1 MVFLY
6 NNLTTIFKLKKYFFY
21 ILIAFSSSLFSQES
35 SIIFN
40 RFNLSIF
47 NPAYVGAE
55 GPAINVN
62 SRAQWLGLSDAPLT
76 NFLIIHLPE
85 RKNASLGFTI
95 QNDRVFV
102 ENKSQVTVDYSYKL
116 QLSNSSYLSL
126 GLKAGGR
133 FFNVDINNVPR
144 IFSETNQSI
153 SAPGSYFS
161 PILGVGV
168 SYISK
173 KGFIGV
179 AVPGLLNSTALNKN
193 QDWELT
199 SRDYTYVHL
208 SGGFYLNLSD
218 KFSVNP
224 SLIYRSNPRQP
235 DLFNSIIEMDYNDR
249 FSLGSVYT
257 NNNTLA
263 FFFKLKSKKGF
274 HLGYGYEFPSGS
286 DRLAIRNSTHEVML
300 RLELKSKK
308 SEEIDNNIE
317 TQENE

>member
-1 MVFLY
+1 M
-6 NNLTTIFKLKKYFFY
+6 KKYLFY
-21 ILIAFSSSLFSQES
+21 ILIILGQSLFSQES
-35 SIIFN
+35 SLIFN
-40 RFNLSIF
+40 KFNLSVF
-47 NPAYVGAE
+47 NPAYVGVD
-55 GPAINVN
+55 GSAININ
-62 SRAQWLGLSDAPLT
+62 SRALWLGIEDGPLT
-76 NFLIIHLPE
+76 NYLIIHLPE
-85 RKNASLGFTI
+85 KKNASLGFTI

-116 QLSNSSYLSL
+116 QLSNDSYLSL

-133 FFNVDINNVPR
+133 FFNVDLNNVPR
-144 IFSETNQSI
+144 IFSEPNQSI
-153 SAPGSYFS
+153 SAPGNYFS
-161 PILGVGV
+161 PILGAGI

-173 KGFIGV
+173 KGFLGV
-179 AVPGLLNSTALNKN
+179 AVPGLLNSTGLNKN

-249 FSLGSVYT
+249 FSLGSVFT
-257 NNNTLA
+257 NNSTMA

-308 SEEIDNNIE
+308 SEEIDNNLE

>member
-1 MVFLY
+1 M
-6 NNLTTIFKLKKYFFY
+6 KKYLFY
-21 ILIAFSSSLFSQES
+21 ILIILGQSLFSQES
-35 SIIFN
+35 SLIFN
-40 RFNLSIF
+40 KFNLSIF
-47 NPAYVGAE
+47 NPAYVGVD
-55 GPAINVN
+55 GSAININ
-62 SRAQWLGLSDAPLT
+62 SRAQWLGIEDGPLT
-76 NFLIIHLPE
+76 NYLIIHLPE
-85 RKNASLGFTI
+85 KKNASLGFTI

-116 QLSNSSYLSL
+116 QLSNDSYLSL

-133 FFNVDINNVPR
+133 LFNVDLNNVPR
-144 IFSETNQSI
+144 IFSEPNQSI
-153 SAPGSYFS
+153 SAPGNYFS
-161 PILGVGV
+161 PILGAGI

-173 KGFIGV
+173 KGFLGV
-179 AVPGLLNSTALNKN
+179 AVPGLLNSTGLNKN

-249 FSLGSVYT
+249 FTLGSVYT
-257 NNNTLA
+257 NNSTMA

-274 HLGYGYEFPSGS
+274 HIGYGYEFSSAS
-286 DRLAIRNSTHEVML
+286 DMQAIKNSTHELML
-300 RLELKSKK
+300 RVDLNCKKK
-308 SEEIDNNIE
+308 SEVSKDSEIDNNIE

>member
-1 MVFLY
+1 M
-6 NNLTTIFKLKKYFFY
+6 KKYLFY
-21 ILIAFSSSLFSQES
+21 ILIILGQSLFSQES
-35 SIIFN
+35 SLIFN
-40 RFNLSIF
+40 KFNLSVF
-47 NPAYVGAE
+47 NPAYVGVD
-55 GPAINVN
+55 GSAININ
-62 SRAQWLGLSDAPLT
+62 SRAQWLGIEDGPLT
-76 NFLIIHLPE
+76 NYLIIHLPE
-85 RKNASLGFTI
+85 KKNASLGFTI
-95 QNDRVFV
+95 QNDRVFI

-116 QLSNSSYLSL
+116 QLSNDSYLSL

-133 FFNVDINNVPR
+133 FFNVDLNNVPR
-144 IFSETNQSI
+144 IFSEPNQSI
-153 SAPGSYFS
+153 SAPGNYFS
-161 PILGVGV
+161 PILGAGI

-173 KGFIGV
+173 KGFLGV
-179 AVPGLLNSTALNKN
+179 AVPGLLNSTGLNKN

-249 FSLGSVYT
+249 FSLGSVFT
-257 NNNTLA
+257 NNSTMA

-274 HLGYGYEFPSGS
+274 HIGYGYEFSSAS
-286 DRLAIRNSTHEVML
+286 DMQAIKNSTHELML
-300 RLELKSKK
+300 RVDLKSKK
-308 SEEIDNNIE
+308 KSEVSKDSEIDNNIE

>member
-1 MVFLY
+1 M
-6 NNLTTIFKLKKYFFY
+6 KKYLFY
-21 ILIAFSSSLFSQES
+21 ILITLGQSLFSQES
-35 SIIFN
+35 SLIFN
-40 RFNLSIF
+40 KFNLSIF
-47 NPAYVGAE
+47 NPSYVGVD
-55 GPAINVN
+55 GSAINLNTRV
-62 SRAQWLGLSDAPLT
+62 QWLGIEDGPMT
-76 NFLIIHLPE
+76 NYLIIHLPE
-85 RKNASLGFTI
+85 RRNASLGFTV

-133 FFNVDINNVPR
+133 FFNIDINNVPR
-144 IFSETNQSI
+144 IFSEANQSI

-173 KGFIGV
+173 KGFLGV

-199 SRDYTYVHL
+199 SRDYTYLHL
-208 SGGFYLNLSD
+208 SGGIYLNLSD

-235 DLFNSIIEMDYNDR
+235 DLINSIIEMDYNDR

-274 HLGYGYEFPSGS
+274 HIGYGYESSSGS
-286 DRLAIRNSTHEVML
+286 DGMVIRNSTHEVML

-308 SEEIDNNIE
+308 SEEIDNNLE

>member
-1 MVFLY
+1 M
-6 NNLTTIFKLKKYFFY
+6 
-21 ILIAFSSSLFSQES
+21 
-35 SIIFN
+35 
-40 RFNLSIF
+40 
-47 NPAYVGAE
+47 
-55 GPAINVN
+55 
-62 SRAQWLGLSDAPLT
+62 T
-76 NFLIIHLPE
+76 NYLIIHLPE
-85 RKNASLGFTI
+85 KKNASLGFTI

-116 QLSNSSYLSL
+116 QLSNDSYLSL

-133 FFNVDINNVPR
+133 FFNVDLNNVPR
-144 IFSETNQSI
+144 IFSEPNQSI
-153 SAPGSYFS
+153 SAPGNYFS
-161 PILGVGV
+161 PILGAGI

-173 KGFIGV
+173 KGFLGV
-179 AVPGLLNSTALNKN
+179 AVPGLLNSTGLNKN

-249 FSLGSVYT
+249 FSLGSVFT
-257 NNNTLA
+257 NNSTMA

-274 HLGYGYEFPSGS
+274 HIGYGYEFSSAS
-286 DRLAIRNSTHEVML
+286 DMQAIKNSTHELML
-300 RLELKSKK
+300 RVDLKSKK
-308 SEEIDNNIE
+308 KSEVSKDSEIDNNIE

>member
-1 MVFLY
+1 M
-6 NNLTTIFKLKKYFFY
+6 KKYLFY
-21 ILIAFSSSLFSQES
+21 ILIILGQSLFSQES
-35 SIIFN
+35 SLIFN
-40 RFNLSIF
+40 KFNLSIF
-47 NPAYVGAE
+47 NPAYVGVD
-55 GPAINVN
+55 GSAINLNTRV
-62 SRAQWLGLSDAPLT
+62 QWLGIEDGPMT
-76 NFLIIHLPE
+76 NYLIIHLPE
-85 RKNASLGFTI
+85 RRNASLGFTV

-133 FFNVDINNVPR
+133 FFNIDINNVPR
-144 IFSETNQSI
+144 IFSEANQSI
-153 SAPGSYFS
+153 SEPGSYFS
-161 PILGVGV
+161 PILGAGV

-173 KGFIGV
+173 KGFLGV

-199 SRDYTYVHL
+199 SRDYTYLHL
-208 SGGFYLNLSD
+208 SGGIYLNLSD

-235 DLFNSIIEMDYNDR
+235 DLINSIIEMDYNDR

-274 HLGYGYEFPSGS
+274 HIGYGYESSSGS
-286 DRLAIRNSTHEVML
+286 DGMVIRNSTHEVML

-308 SEEIDNNIE
+308 SEEIDNNLE

>member
-1 MVFLY
+1 M
-6 NNLTTIFKLKKYFFY
+6 KKYLFY
-21 ILIAFSSSLFSQES
+21 ILIILGQSLFSQES
-35 SIIFN
+35 SLIFN
-40 RFNLSIF
+40 KFNLSIF
-47 NPAYVGAE
+47 NPAYVGVD
-55 GPAINVN
+55 GSAININ
-62 SRAQWLGLSDAPLT
+62 SRAQWLGIEDGPLT
-76 NFLIIHLPE
+76 NYLIVHLPE
-85 RKNASLGFTI
+85 KKNASLGFTI

-116 QLSNSSYLSL
+116 QLSNDSYLSL

-133 FFNVDINNVPR
+133 FFNVDFNNIPR
-144 IFSETNQSI
+144 IFSEPNQSI
-153 SAPGSYFS
+153 SAPGNYFS
-161 PILGVGV
+161 PILGAGI

-173 KGFIGV
+173 KGFLGV
-179 AVPGLLNSTALNKN
+179 AVPGLLNSTGLNKN

-249 FSLGSVYT
+249 FTLGSVYT
-257 NNNTLA
+257 NNSTMA

-274 HLGYGYEFPSGS
+274 HIGYGYEFSSAS
-286 DRLAIRNSTHEVML
+286 DMQAIKNSTHELML
-300 RLELKSKK
+300 RVDLKSKK
-308 SEEIDNNIE
+308 KSEVSKDSEIDNNIE

>member
-1 MVFLY
+1 M
-6 NNLTTIFKLKKYFFY
+6 KKNFFY
-21 ILIAFSSSLFSQES
+21 ILISLGSSLFSQES
-35 SIIFN
+35 SLIFN
-40 RFNLSIF
+40 KFNLSVF
-47 NPAYVGAE
+47 NPAYVGVE
-55 GPAINVN
+55 GSAININ
-62 SRAQWLGLSDAPLT
+62 SRAQWLGIEDGPLT
-76 NFLIIHLPE
+76 NYLIIHLPE
-85 RKNASLGFTI
+85 KKNASLGFTI

-116 QLSNSSYLSL
+116 QLSNDSYLSL

-144 IFSETNQSI
+144 IYSEANQSI
-153 SAPGSYFS
+153 SEPGNYFS
-161 PILGVGV
+161 PILGAGV

-173 KGFIGV
+173 KGFLGV
-179 AVPGLLNSTALNKN
+179 AVPGLLNSTGLNKN

-235 DLFNSIIEMDYNDR
+235 DLFNSVIEMDYNDR

-257 NNNTLA
+257 NNTTMA

-274 HLGYGYEFPSGS
+274 HIGYGYEFSTAS
-286 DRLAIRNSTHEVML
+286 DMEAIKNSTHELML
-300 RLELKSKK
+300 RIDLKSKK
-308 SEEIDNNIE
+308 NSEANKDSEIQNNLE

>member
-1 MVFLY
+1 M
-6 NNLTTIFKLKKYFFY
+6 KKYLFY
-21 ILIAFSSSLFSQES
+21 ILITLGQSLFSQES
-35 SIIFN
+35 SLIFN
-40 RFNLSIF
+40 KFNLSIF
-47 NPAYVGAE
+47 NPAYVGVD
-55 GPAINVN
+55 GSAINLNTRV
-62 SRAQWLGLSDAPLT
+62 QWLGIEDGPMT
-76 NFLIIHLPE
+76 NYLIIHLPE
-85 RKNASLGFTI
+85 RRNASLGFTV

-133 FFNVDINNVPR
+133 FFNIDINNVPR
-144 IFSETNQSI
+144 IFSEANQSI

-173 KGFIGV
+173 KGFLGV

-199 SRDYTYVHL
+199 SRDYTYLHL
-208 SGGFYLNLSD
+208 SGGIYLNLSD

-235 DLFNSIIEMDYNDR
+235 DLINSIIEMDYNDR

-274 HLGYGYEFPSGS
+274 HIGYGYESSSGS
-286 DRLAIRNSTHEVML
+286 DGMVIRNSTHEVML

-308 SEEIDNNIE
+308 SEEIDNNLE

>member
-1 MVFLY
+1 M
-6 NNLTTIFKLKKYFFY
+6 
-21 ILIAFSSSLFSQES
+21 FSQES
-35 SIIFN
+35 SLIFN
-40 RFNLSIF
+40 KFNLSIF
-47 NPAYVGAE
+47 NPAYVGVD
-55 GPAINVN
+55 GSAININ
-62 SRAQWLGLSDAPLT
+62 SRAQWLGIEDGPLT
-76 NFLIIHLPE
+76 NYLIIHLPE
-85 RKNASLGFTI
+85 KKNASLGFTI
-95 QNDRVFV
+95 QNDRVFI

-116 QLSNSSYLSL
+116 QLSNDSYLSL

-133 FFNVDINNVPR
+133 FFNVDFNNIPR
-144 IFSETNQSI
+144 IFSEPNQSI
-153 SAPGSYFS
+153 SAPGNYFS
-161 PILGVGV
+161 PIFGAGI

-173 KGFIGV
+173 KGFLGV
-179 AVPGLLNSTALNKN
+179 AVPGLLNSTGLNKN

-249 FSLGSVYT
+249 FSLGSVFT
-257 NNNTLA
+257 NNSTMA

-274 HLGYGYEFPSGS
+274 HIGYGYEFSSAS
-286 DRLAIRNSTHEVML
+286 DMQAIKNSTHELML
-300 RLELKSKK
+300 RVDLKSKK
-308 SEEIDNNIE
+308 KSEVSKDSEIDNNIE

>member
-1 MVFLY
+1 M
-6 NNLTTIFKLKKYFFY
+6 KKYLFY
-21 ILIAFSSSLFSQES
+21 ILIILGQSLFSQES
-35 SIIFN
+35 SLIFN
-40 RFNLSIF
+40 KFNLSIF
-47 NPAYVGAE
+47 NPAYVGVD
-55 GPAINVN
+55 GSAINLNTRV
-62 SRAQWLGLSDAPLT
+62 QWLGIEDGPMT
-76 NFLIIHLPE
+76 NYLIIHLPE
-85 RKNASLGFTI
+85 RKNASLGFTV

-102 ENKSQVTVDYSYKL
+102 ENKSQVTLDYSYKL

-144 IFSETNQSI
+144 IFSEANQSI
-153 SAPGSYFS
+153 SEPGSYFS
-161 PILGVGV
+161 PILGAGV

-199 SRDYTYVHL
+199 SRDYTYLHL
-208 SGGFYLNLSD
+208 SGGIYLNLSD

-235 DLFNSIIEMDYNDR
+235 DLINSIIEMDYNDR

-274 HLGYGYEFPSGS
+274 HIGYGYESSSATGNQ
-286 DRLAIRNSTHEVML
+286 AIKNSTHELML
-300 RLELKSKK
+300 RVDLKSKK
-308 SEEIDNNIE
+308 KSEANKDSEIDNNIE

>member
-1 MVFLY
+1 M
-6 NNLTTIFKLKKYFFY
+6 KKYLFY
-21 ILIAFSSSLFSQES
+21 ILITLGQSLFSQES
-35 SIIFN
+35 SLIFN
-40 RFNLSIF
+40 KFNLSIF
-47 NPAYVGAE
+47 NPAYVGVD
-55 GPAINVN
+55 GSAINLNTRV
-62 SRAQWLGLSDAPLT
+62 QWLGIEDGPMT
-76 NFLIIHLPE
+76 NYLIIHLPE
-85 RKNASLGFTI
+85 RRNASLGFTV

-133 FFNVDINNVPR
+133 FFNIDINNVPR
-144 IFSETNQSI
+144 IFSEANQSI
-153 SAPGSYFS
+153 SEPGSYFS

-173 KGFIGV
+173 KGFLGV

-263 FFFKLKSKKGF
+263 FFFKLKSKKGISYWIW
-274 HLGYGYEFPSGS
+274 L
-286 DRLAIRNSTHEVML
+286 RVLIR
-300 RLELKSKK
+300 K
-308 SEEIDNNIE
+308 
-317 TQENE
+317 

>member
-1 MVFLY
+1 M
-6 NNLTTIFKLKKYFFY
+6 KKNFFY
-21 ILIAFSSSLFSQES
+21 ILISLGSSLFSQES
-35 SIIFN
+35 SLIFN
-40 RFNLSIF
+40 KFNLSVF
-47 NPAYVGAE
+47 NPAYVGVE
-55 GPAINVN
+55 GSAININ
-62 SRAQWLGLSDAPLT
+62 SRAQWLGIEDGPLT
-76 NFLIIHLPE
+76 NYLIIHLPE
-85 RKNASLGFTI
+85 KKNASLGFTI

-116 QLSNSSYLSL
+116 QLSNDSYLSL

-144 IFSETNQSI
+144 IYSEANQSI
-153 SAPGSYFS
+153 SEPGNYFS
-161 PILGVGV
+161 PILGAGV

-173 KGFIGV
+173 KGFLGV
-179 AVPGLLNSTALNKN
+179 AVPGLLNSTGLNKN

-218 KFSVNP
+218 NFSVNP

-235 DLFNSIIEMDYNDR
+235 DLFNSVIEMDYNDR

-257 NNNTLA
+257 NNNTMA

-274 HLGYGYEFPSGS
+274 HIGYGYEFSTAS
-286 DRLAIRNSTHEVML
+286 DMEAIKNSTHELML
-300 RLELKSKK
+300 RIDLKSKK
-308 SEEIDNNIE
+308 NSEANKDSEIQNNLE